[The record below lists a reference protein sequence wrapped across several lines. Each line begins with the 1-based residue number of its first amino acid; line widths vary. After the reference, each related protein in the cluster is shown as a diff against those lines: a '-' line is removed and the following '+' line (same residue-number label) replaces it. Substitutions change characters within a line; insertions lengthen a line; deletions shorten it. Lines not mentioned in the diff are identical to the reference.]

1 MKVCYVAN
9 FSNWSFESKIKVKW
23 LIQLACIPLS
33 VIWRGQA
40 PFIQSLDNV
49 IHWINLYWVDGTVVF
64 FFYHLREQFIHW
76 IAIFVLYTTG
86 PQRIANPQTGM
97 PTHCR
102 LLFISPLCPHPSTS
116 SGFTNNLAVS
126 IYTPGCRE
134 ALYKQSVLP
143 KSTTPI
149 PRPLNSV

>member
-1 MKVCYVAN
+1 M
-9 FSNWSFESKIKVKW
+9 
-23 LIQLACIPLS
+23 L
-33 VIWRGQA
+33 
-40 PFIQSLDNV
+40 SLDKSLLGGW
-49 IHWINLYWVDGTVVF
+49 HSF
-64 FFYHLREQFIHW
+64 FFYHLREQFINR

-102 LLFISPLCPHPSTS
+102 LLFISSLCPHPRIS

-149 PRPLNSV
+149 PRPLNSEFSALALIAICRNEVISSYNIKFCYFSCMF